1 VIGIQMDSYSN
12 SIAQGLRSQMQSLD
26 VVANNLANATTAGF
40 KADHSFQLTLSDVQ
54 QGGLAKSQNWTDFSQ
69 GSLKPTGNASDLA
82 LDGPG
87 LFAVTGKTGPLY
99 TRNGNF
105 SVSPAGEFVTPEGH
119 KLQGSGGSTIK
130 VDPARPFAIGIDGTV
145 SQDGISAGQIA
156 VVEFDG
162 ANALQKQGGS
172 FYKATGGQAP
182 KPSSSRIVQG
192 SLENSNV
199 GAAESSVEM
208 IGIMRQFESLQKALS
223 LHTEM
228 DKRTIESTSRTT
240 SG

>member
-1 VIGIQMDSYSN
+1 MIGIHMDSYSN
-12 SIAQGLRSQMQSLD
+12 SIAQCLRAQMQSLD

-40 KADHSFQLTLSDVQ
+40 KADHSFQMTMADIQ
-54 QGGLAKSQNWTDFSQ
+54 QGGISSSQNWTDFTQ
-69 GSLKPTGNASDLA
+69 GTLKPTGNASDLA
-82 LDGPG
+82 LGGPG
-87 LFAVTGKTGPLY
+87 LFAVTGKSGPLY

-105 SVSPAGEFVTPEGH
+105 TISPAGEFVTPDGY
-119 KLQGSGGSTIK
+119 KLQGSGGGTIK

-145 SQDGISAGQIA
+145 TQDGVAAGQIA
-156 VVEFDG
+156 VVEFDA

-172 FYKATGGQAP
+172 FYKAVDGKAP
-182 KPSSSRIVQG
+182 KPSTSRVIQA
-192 SLENSNV
+192 SLESSNV

-228 DKRTIESTSRTT
+228 DKRTVESTSRTT
-240 SG
+240 AG